1 VSAPAVGGVA
11 FEGNRRRRALEI
23 LAELAA
29 IALGIVFVAAAVSKI
44 VDPPGFAHE
53 VANYRLMPGGAVH
66 ALALFLPWLELFAGL
81 ALVTGIAR
89 RSAVL
94 VVLVLLAVFIG
105 GLSINLARG
114 RPVDCGCFTTKET
127 PKTPEQRLSAMK
139 LALLRDAGFVVLA
152 LASLRASERSLRG
165 RAGAR
170 RDAGRQKLDSE
181 GAA

>member
-1 VSAPAVGGVA
+1 VSASAAGAPLGRD
-11 FEGNRRRRALEI
+11 RRGRAIRI

-29 IALGIVFVAAAVSKI
+29 IALGIVFVVAAVSKI
-44 VDPPGFAHE
+44 VDPPGFARE
-53 VANYRLMPGGAVH
+53 VANYRLVPGGAVH
-66 ALALFLPWLELFAGL
+66 SLALFLPWLELFAGL
-81 ALVTGIAR
+81 ALVTGFAR

-94 VVLVLLAVFIG
+94 VTLVLLAVFIG

-139 LALLRDAGFVVLA
+139 LAILRDAGFVVLA

-165 RAGAR
+165 RAGASR
-170 RDAGRQKLDSE
+170 AAGREKLDSE

>member
-1 VSAPAVGGVA
+1 VSAPAAGVA
-11 FEGNRRRRALEI
+11 LDGRRRTRALTI

-53 VANYRLMPGGAVH
+53 VANYRLVPAGAVH

-94 VVLVLLAVFIG
+94 VTLVLLAVFLG
-105 GLSINLARG
+105 ALSINLARG

-139 LALLRDAGFVVLA
+139 LAILRDVGLVVLA
-152 LASLRASERSLRG
+152 LTSLRASERSLRG
-165 RAGAR
+165 RAS
-170 RDAGRQKLDSE
+170 AGREKLDSE